1 LRCLDLFGTLLVSHD
16 FISCLITRMAKV
28 ALAVGYGDPAD
39 YRKIWLT
46 YVDYLRRR
54 MSDKEDDKEK
64 FEKG

>member
-1 LRCLDLFGTLLVSHD
+1 
-16 FISCLITRMAKV
+16 MAKV